1 MKRQRTKIIATIT
14 DKFSDK
20 KLIQLYENGV
30 SVLRINFSHA
40 TPETAKDLIERIN
53 KLNKKWETHLAILL
67 DTKGPDIRTGERE
80 IPLAVEKN
88 QIFKIGINKE
98 TLNSETDIFCDYQH
112 LIKDVSVGQEII
124 IDSGLLKVHVV
135 EVHDDHIFVQADND
149 AEITSKRHIN
159 LPGVKIALPAL
170 INKDKEDIIFGI
182 KMGVH
187 FVAASFIRTGQNVK
201 DVRKFLDQHGGE
213 QIKII
218 SKIENQE
225 AIENLTDIVKLS
237 DGVMVARGDLGIEIP
252 IHTLPSQQKHIMDE
266 CFHYG
271 KPVVVATELLNSMI
285 TNAFPTRAEVS
296 DVYNS
301 VIMRADAVMLS
312 GETAI
317 GKYPITSVKTMK
329 SILLEAEKATNN
341 KHKDFDMQTTEKAEV
356 LKKAIARQAL
366 LLADEI
372 GAKLVIAFSYTGQ
385 LAKRLSSLK
394 PNQEIISF
402 TVDEANHY
410 KYDTSY
416 GVFSEKIDKREKH
429 STDNQRK
436 AISLLKEKNMLKKDD
451 YVVVIWEKLYD
462 GVHQP
467 QIRVVPITE

>member
-1 MKRQRTKIIATIT
+1 M
-14 DKFSDK
+14 
-20 KLIQLYENGV
+20 V
-30 SVLRINFSHA
+30 
-40 TPETAKDLIERIN
+40 
-53 KLNKKWETHLAILL
+53 
-67 DTKGPDIRTGERE
+67 
-80 IPLAVEKN
+80 VEKK
-88 QIFKIGINKE
+88 QIFKIGINQE
-98 TLNSETDIFCDYQH
+98 TLNPETDIFCDYQH
-112 LIKDVSVGQEII
+112 LVKDVQVGQEII

-213 QIKII
+213 HIKII
-218 SKIENQE
+218 SKVENQE
-225 AIENLTDIVKLS
+225 AIEKENLEAIVKLS
-237 DGVMVARGDLGIEIP
+237 DGIMVARGDLGVEMP
-252 IHTLPSQQKHIMDE
+252 IQMLPVAQKSIMDT
-266 CFHYG
+266 CFRYG
-271 KPVVVATELLNSMI
+271 KPVIVATELLNSMI
-285 TNAFPTRAEVS
+285 TNPFPTRAEVS

-329 SILLEAEKATNN
+329 NIILEAEKTTNN
-341 KHKDFDMQTTEKAEV
+341 KHKDFDLQTVDKTKL

-372 GAKLVIAFSYTGQ
+372 KAKMVIVFSHTGE
-385 LAKRLSSLK
+385 LAAYVSSFK
-394 PNQEIISF
+394 PNQKVVSF
-402 TVDEANHY
+402 TVGEENHY
-410 KYDTSY
+410 RFDTSY
-416 GVFSEKIDKREKH
+416 GIVSEKIDKWEKH
-429 STDNQRK
+429 STDTQRK
-436 AISLLKEKNMLKKDD
+436 AIAFLQEKDTLKKDD
-451 YVVVIWEKLYD
+451 YVVVI
-462 GVHQP
+462 
-467 QIRVVPITE
+467 